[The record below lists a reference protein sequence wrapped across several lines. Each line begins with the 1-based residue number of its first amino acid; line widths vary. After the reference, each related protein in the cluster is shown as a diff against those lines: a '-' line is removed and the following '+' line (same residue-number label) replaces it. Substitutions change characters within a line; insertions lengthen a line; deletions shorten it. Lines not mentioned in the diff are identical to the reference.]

1 MQSGPLSNRCRSF
14 RRLRNEKQ
22 GPVTQW
28 CMRLVDRWLFPI
40 MNGGR
45 LEGRLLTGLL
55 SSQYT
60 GLRIMYNA
68 FAFYY
73 LKIIIQIIVCTAV
86 ALLIYD
92 AIGAGRL
99 RPTSFHLEMY
109 SQRLNRKQARVSETS
124 DLKHVCATVLTISG
138 RMTNDIS

>member
-14 RRLRNEKQ
+14 QRPRNEKLKLHV
-22 GPVTQW
+22 VTQW
-28 CMRLVDRWLFPI
+28 CMRLVDRWLSPI

-45 LEGRLLTGLL
+45 LEGRSLTGLL

-60 GLRIMYNA
+60 GLRIMYNVLV
-68 FAFYY
+68 FYY
-73 LKIIIQIIVCTAV
+73 SKNIYIQIIVCTAV

-92 AIGAGRL
+92 VIGAGRL

-109 SQRLNRKQARVSETS
+109 PQRLNRKQARVRVWSETS
-124 DLKHVCATVLTISG
+124 DLKHG
-138 RMTNDIS
+138 RMFVRQCCP